1 MCEETPDTDGH
12 ASMGISDFL
21 RTGIG
26 RDLLIVTVIG
36 LVIRYVVGIFFTYPT
51 DVNYWVIVSENLF
64 SNEGLYGLPGYYY
77 TPVWGYILSAV
88 TSIVGLVGIPLGEY
102 VPELVTNNMILDWTN
117 TLPSMWYAMT
127 IKTVLF
133 IFDLLVAVTLFK
145 IGKELYSERKAFW
158 MFTIWFLC
166 PFTIVISSIRMMF
179 ENLEILLFL
188 LSLLCMIKGHPA
200 WAGVM
205 MSLSVLTKPYGIFLC
220 ILMVGYSYAQSRS
233 IRYTSQYIIAG
244 CITAA
249 VLFLPVIMNG
259 QLDEAMIWLTN
270 RASDTSTGY
279 NGTLN
284 IMPFILL
291 ASFVA
296 SIVMMVTGKGSTR
309 SLIILSAMIT
319 SLTLLTPGNIQYYL
333 VLLPFALLLPYQS
346 KVVVIM
352 AFFTLSVFAFISY
365 STWSS
370 VLYIHGGYVF
380 SDLLQSFVSILYPI
394 DSTLSYNWFKSVV
407 AYSVIA
413 VPVYEYAKRW
423 YVER

>member
-1 MCEETPDTDGH
+1 MFEETPDANSH
-12 ASMGISDFL
+12 ASIGISDFL
-21 RTGIG
+21 HTKIG
-26 RDLLIVTVIG
+26 RNLLIVTIIG
-36 LVIRYVVGIFFTYPT
+36 LMIRYIVGIFFTYPT

-88 TSIVGLVGIPLGEY
+88 TSIVGLIGIPLGEY
-102 VPELVTNNMILDWTN
+102 VPELVTHSMILDWTN
-117 TLPSMWYAMT
+117 TLPSMWYAMI

-133 IFDLLVAVTLFK
+133 VFDLLVAVTLFK
-145 IGKELYSERKAFW
+145 IGKELYGERKAFW
-158 MFTIWFLC
+158 MFTVWFLC

-179 ENLEILLFL
+179 ENLEILFFL
-188 LSLLCMIKGHPA
+188 LSLLCMVKRHPA

-220 ILMVGYSYAQSRS
+220 ILMVGFSYAQSRS

-244 CITAA
+244 CVTAA
-249 VLFLPVIMNG
+249 VLFFPAIMNG
-259 QLDEAMIWLTN
+259 QFDEAMVWLTN

-284 IMPFILL
+284 FMPLILL

-296 SIVMMVTGKGSTR
+296 SIAMIATGKGPTET
-309 SLIILSAMIT
+309 LIVLSAILT
-319 SLTLLTPGNIQYYL
+319 SLMLLTPGNIQYYL
-333 VLLPFALLLPYQS
+333 VLLSFALLLPYRS
-346 KVVVIM
+346 KIVVIL
-352 AFFTLSVFAFISY
+352 AFLILSVSAFISY

-370 VLYIHGGYVF
+370 VLYVHGGYAF
-380 SDLLQSFVSILYPI
+380 SDLLQSFVSMLHPI

-413 VPVYEYAKRW
+413 VPIFEYVRRW